1 VRITEKCIFAP
12 LLNNMITRRY
22 LRVKVMQALYS
33 LEKNPKEDFLKSEKK
48 LSQAI
53 QNCQVLS
60 VYFLSLVPEIARY
73 RAQRLEEF
81 KEKILPT
88 EEDLNPNTKFIDNKV
103 IKQIEE
109 NKSIQQFCVNEHID
123 WSRRYD
129 FIAQMYHE
137 MANTDFYLAYM
148 ASAERTYIE
157 DKNFVLELFTKLFA
171 ESELLH
177 WFLEEKNV
185 HWFDDY
191 NDALLAAYKN
201 IERYKENHSNIAL
214 IPLFKNEEEVTFYKE
229 LFRKTALHNA
239 EYQNR
244 INEKLQRWESE
255 RIMEID
261 TILMKMAMCELAQF
275 QTIPVKVTINEYI
288 ELAKLYSSRKSGV
301 FINGI
306 LDNIVADFKNE
317 GLLNKTGRGLIN

>member
-1 VRITEKCIFAP
+1 
-12 LLNNMITRRY
+12 MINRRY
-22 LRVKVMQALYS
+22 LRVKVMQALYAV
-33 LEKNPKEDFLKSEKK
+33 EKNPKEDFLASEKK
-48 LSQAI
+48 LDQTILS
-53 QNCQVLS
+53 CQTLS
-60 VYFLSLVPEIARY
+60 VYFLSLLPEIVRY
-73 RAQRLEEF
+73 RMLRLEEL
-81 KEKILPT
+81 KEKIMPT

-109 NKSIQQFCVNEHID
+109 NRSIQQFCVNKHVD
-123 WSRRYD
+123 WSGRYD

-137 MANTDFYLAYM
+137 IANTDCYLAYM
-148 ASAERTYIE
+148 TSAERSYKE
-157 DKNFVLELFTKLFA
+157 DKDFVLNILSQIFA

-191 NDALLAAYKN
+191 NDALLAAYNN
-201 IERYKENHSNIAL
+201 IERYKENHSDNVAL
-214 IPLFKNEEEVTFYKE
+214 IPLFKDEEEITFYKE
-229 LFRKTALHNA
+229 LFRKTALYNT

-244 INEKLQRWESE
+244 INEKLQHWESE

-261 TILMKMAMCELAQF
+261 TILMKMAMCELTQF
-275 QTIPVKVTINEYI
+275 QTIPIKVTINEYI

-306 LDNIVADFKNE
+306 LDSIVTDFKNE

>member
-1 VRITEKCIFAP
+1 
-12 LLNNMITRRY
+12 LQL
-22 LRVKVMQALYS
+22 
-33 LEKNPKEDFLKSEKK
+33 SEKS
-48 LSQAI
+48 LNQTI

-60 VYFLSLVPEIARY
+60 LYFLSLLPEIARY
-73 RAQRLEEF
+73 RMLRLEEL
-81 KEKILPT
+81 KEKNIPT

-109 NKSIQQFCVNEHID
+109 NRSIQKFCTDHHID
-123 WSRRYD
+123 WSNRYD
-129 FIAQMYHE
+129 FIAQMYNE
-137 MANTDFYLAYM
+137 IANTDFYITYM
-148 ASAERTYIE
+148 ASLDCSYKE
-157 DKNFVLELFTKLFA
+157 DKEFVLHILSKTFA

-201 IERYKENHSNIAL
+201 IEKYKENQSNEIAL
-214 IPLFKNEEEVTFYKE
+214 IPLFKDEEEVTFYRE
-229 LFRKTALHNA
+229 LLRKTLLHSD
-239 EYQNR
+239 EYQKR
-244 INEKLQRWESE
+244 VDEKLQRWESE
-255 RIMEID
+255 RVMEVD
-261 TILMKMAMCELAQF
+261 TILMKMAMCELTQF

-306 LDNIVADFKNE
+306 LDNIVTDFKNE
-317 GLLNKTGRGLIN
+317 GLLNKMGRGLIN

>member
-1 VRITEKCIFAP
+1 
-12 LLNNMITRRY
+12 MITRRY
-22 LRVKVMQALYS
+22 LRVKVMQALYAM
-33 LEKNPKEDFLKSEKK
+33 EKNPKEDFLASEKK
-48 LSQAI
+48 LDQAI
-53 QNCQVLS
+53 QSCQALT
-60 VYFLSLVPEIARY
+60 VYFLSLMPEIVRY
-73 RAQRLEEF
+73 RTLRLEEL

-88 EEDLNPNTKFIDNKV
+88 DEDLNPNTKFIDNLV

-109 NKSIQQFCVNEHID
+109 NKSIQQFCVNYHID

-137 MANTDFYLAYM
+137 MANTDFYIAYM
-148 ASAERTYIE
+148 NSEERNYKE
-157 DKNFVLELFTKLFA
+157 DKNFVLDLLTKLFA

-191 NDALLAAYKN
+191 NDALLSAYKN
-201 IERYKENHSNIAL
+201 IERYKENQSNDIAL
-214 IPLFKNEEEVTFYKE
+214 IPLFKDEEEVIFYKE
-229 LFRKTALHNA
+229 LFRKTALYNT

-244 INEKLQRWESE
+244 INDKLQYWESE
-255 RIMEID
+255 RVMEID
-261 TILMKMAMCELAQF
+261 TLLMKMAMCELTQF

-288 ELAKLYSSRKSGV
+288 ELAKLYSSRKSGI

-306 LDNIVADFKNE
+306 LDSIITDFKNE
-317 GLLNKTGRGLIN
+317 GLLNKTGRGLISG